1 MQLTNPITRDVIN
14 DLLPVYFSG
23 EASAD
28 SRQLVESYLAN
39 HPDFAAQVKA
49 DWNDSLGALQ
59 NVPFT
64 LRPGAEL
71 EALGWTKKMLRTKT
85 FLLILALLFTLLPL
99 AFPGQW
105 AAAAVCWVCAA
116 GGWVGVVMMRRMLRV
131 TGL

>member
-28 SRQLVESYLAN
+28 SRHIVESYLAN
-39 HPDFAAQVKA
+39 HPEFAQQVKA
-49 DWNDSLGALQ
+49 EWSDSLGALQ

-71 EALGWTKKMLRTKT
+71 EALGWTKRMLRTKT
-85 FLLILALLFTLLPL
+85 ALLVLALLFTLLPL

-105 AAAAVCWVCAA
+105 AIAAVCWVCAI
-116 GGWVGVVMMRRMLRV
+116 GGWTGVVMMRRMLRV